1 MRSSLVL
8 SFAVITLSL
17 STCAFSQTQFK
28 QPTPEELQMTSDPKA
43 PGADA
48 VYLNV
53 EEVSNDPLHY
63 QTYYARIKVLTE
75 KGKDLATVEVPYLR
89 GRYTV
94 REVKARTIHADGKVI
109 PLEGKPEDL
118 LVSKKGDREV
128 GRKVFNLPSVEVG
141 SILEYRYQI
150 DYDENHFSSP
160 MWEIQRHYFVHSA
173 HYQFTPFKSFMP
185 GSHEGTSMY
194 LVDGR
199 GRRVNTLI
207 WWGNLPEGNKI
218 ESNAGGFYTVDVK
231 DIPPIPDEEFMP
243 PIDSFLYKV
252 FFYYKSAGNATD
264 FWISE
269 AKEWSKDVD
278 KFAEQSKTIRDAVA
292 GLIAPTD
299 KEEDKARKLYA
310 AVQALDNTDYSR
322 KKGESELKQLKLKE
336 AKHVEDTWKQKSGD
350 SEDIAM
356 LYLAMARSA
365 GLTAFAIK
373 VVSRSRGIFDAT
385 YMELDQ
391 LNDTLV
397 LLGIDGKPVLVD
409 PGEKM
414 CSFGTVNWRHSGTG
428 GLRQSA
434 EGPGYAATPQQA
446 YTANTT
452 SRTASLAL
460 DAHGQVTGLIR
471 IVTTGQESL
480 KWRQRALE
488 IDETELKKEYDKS
501 LEGILPD
508 GIEAHVDHF
517 LGLNEPDAVLMA
529 VINVKGTLG
538 TSTSKRLLL
547 PGTFFESRQRL
558 SFVSAEKRQEAVDMH
573 YADRVDEEVT
583 YRLPESVAVEGA
595 PKDSQIPWQ
604 GHAVY
609 GLKTTA
615 QPGIVTVNRQFVRA
629 FSLAKPEEYQDL
641 RSFYQKVAAADQQQL
656 VLTTSAQPAPP
667 AKGN

>member
-8 SFAVITLSL
+8 SFAAITLSF
-17 STCAFSQTQFK
+17 STCTLSQTQFK
-28 QPTPEELQMTSDPKA
+28 QPTPEELKMTSDPKA

-53 EEVSNDPLHY
+53 EEVANDPLHY
-63 QTYYARIKVLTE
+63 ETFYARIKVLTE

-89 GRYTV
+89 GGFKV
-94 REVKARTIHADGKVI
+94 ADVKGRTIHADGQII
-109 PLEGKPEDL
+109 PLEGKPDDL
-118 LVSKKGDREV
+118 LVSKKGDREI

-150 DYDENHFSSP
+150 DYGDYYSSP
-160 MWEIQRHYFVHSA
+160 EWDVQKKYFVHSA
-173 HYQFTPFKSFMP
+173 HYQFTPFKAFMP
-185 GSHEGTSMY
+185 GAHEATSQY

-199 GRRVNTLI
+199 GRTVNTLI
-207 WWGNLPEGNKI
+207 WWAKLPDGAAIKAE
-218 ESNAGGFYTVDVK
+218 AGGYYVVDVT
-231 DIPPIPDEEFMP
+231 DVPPIPDEEYMP

-252 FFYYKSAGNATD
+252 FFYYKSAGSASD
-264 FWISE
+264 FWTSE

-278 KFAEQSKTIRDAVA
+278 KFAEQSKTIREVVA
-292 GLIAPTD
+292 GLVAPTD

-322 KKGESELKQLKLKE
+322 KKGESELKQLKQKE
-336 AKHVEDTWKQKSGD
+336 AKHAEDTWKLKSGD

-365 GLTAFAIK
+365 GLTAYAIK
-373 VVSRSRGIFDAT
+373 VVSRSRGVFDVS
-385 YMELDQ
+385 YLNLNQ

-414 CSFGTVNWRHSGTG
+414 CSFGTVNWRHSGAG
-428 GLRQSA
+428 GLRQSG
-434 EGPGYAATPQQA
+434 EGPGYAVTPQQA
-446 YTANTT
+446 YASN
-452 SRTASLAL
+452 SVKRDASLAL
-460 DAHGQVTGLIR
+460 DAHGQVTGTIR
-471 IVTTGQESL
+471 ITTTGQESL
-480 KWRQRALE
+480 KWRQKAIE

-501 LEGILPD
+501 LEEIVPD
-508 GIEAHVDHF
+508 GVEAHVDHF

-558 SFVSAEKRQEAVDMH
+558 SFVSAEKRLEAVDMH
-573 YADRVDEEVT
+573 YADRLDEEVS
-583 YRLPESVAVEGA
+583 YRLPEGVAVEGA
-595 PKDSQIPWQ
+595 PKDTQVPWQ

-609 GLKTTA
+609 GLKTTIK
-615 QPGIVTVNRQFVRA
+615 PDVINVNRQIVRA
-629 FSLAKPEEYQDL
+629 FSLAKPDEYQDL
-641 RSFYQKVAAADQQQL
+641 RGFYQKVAAADQQQL
-656 VLTTSAQPAPP
+656 VLTMSAQPAAP

>member
-1 MRSSLVL
+1 MRSGLVL
-8 SFAVITLSL
+8 SFAALTLLL
-17 STCAFSQTQFK
+17 STCALSQAQFK
-28 QPTPEELQMTSDPKA
+28 QPTPEELKMTADPKA

-48 VYLNV
+48 VYFNI
-53 EEVSNDPLHY
+53 EEVSNDPLRY

-89 GRYTV
+89 GRYSV

-128 GRKVFNLPSVEVG
+128 GRMVFNLPSVEVG

-150 DYDENHFSSP
+150 DYDENRHSEP
-160 MWEIQRHYFVHSA
+160 MWEIQKQYFVHSA

-185 GSHEGTSMY
+185 GSHEETSMY

-207 WWGNLPEGNKI
+207 WWGNLPEGDKI
-218 ESNAGGFYTVDVK
+218 ESNAGGYYTVDVK

-264 FWISE
+264 FWVSE

-278 KFAEQSKTIRDAVA
+278 KFAEQSKTIREAVA

-336 AKHVEDTWKQKSGD
+336 AKHAEDTWKLKSGD

-365 GLTAFAIK
+365 GLTAYAFK
-373 VVSRSRGIFDAT
+373 VVSRSRGVFDVT
-385 YMELDQ
+385 YLDLDQ

-397 LLGIDGKPVLVD
+397 LLGIDGKAVLVD

-434 EGPGYAATPQQA
+434 EGPGYSATPQQA

-452 SRTASLAL
+452 RRIASLEL
-460 DAHGQVTGLIR
+460 DAHGQLNGSIR
-471 IVTTGQESL
+471 IATTGQESL

-501 LEGILPD
+501 LEGIVPE
-508 GIEAHVDHF
+508 GVEAHVDHF
-517 LGLNEPDAVLMA
+517 LGLDDPGVVLMA
-529 VINVKGTLG
+529 VVNVKGTLG

-547 PGTFFESRQRL
+547 PATFFESRQRL
-558 SFVSAEKRQEAVDMH
+558 SLVSAEKRQESVDMH
-573 YADRVDEEVT
+573 FAERIDEDVT
-583 YRLPESVAVEGA
+583 YHLPEGVVVEGA
-595 PKDSQIPWQ
+595 PKDSQAPWQ
-604 GHAVY
+604 SHAVY
-609 GLKTTA
+609 ALKTTT
-615 QPGIVTVNRQFVRA
+615 QPGVVTLNRQMVRA

-641 RSFYQKVAAADQQQL
+641 RGFYQKVSAADQQQL
-656 VLTTSAQPAPP
+656 VLTTSAQPAQA
-667 AKGN
+667 AKGH